1 MTTRD
6 TDPAVPGFD
15 PAVAHPA
22 RVYNVWLGG
31 KDHYAP
37 DRAAAQRVVECRP
50 QVVAGARANRQFLGR
65 VVRHLAG
72 HRGISQFLDIGTG
85 LPAPDNTHEVAQSLN
100 PAARIVY
107 ADNDPL
113 VLTHARALLTGT
125 PEGSCDY
132 LDADL
137 HDPAAILAGA
147 ARTLDLAR
155 PAAVLLLAVLHFLPE
170 ADDPAGILA
179 TVAAGLAPGSFVAIT
194 HLTSDFAPAAVAS
207 GVAAYNEA
215 VPRAITAR
223 SHAQVTALLG
233 GLPLIPPGVV
243 PVSEWRADPGRV
255 RQPADLYAALASTR
269 ASGHQPGSLPAAGQ
283 KSEPITDPTGP
294 AHTPAGVRPRLPPA
308 GPGPAGPARAPE
320 PDPEESLQRM
330 LVITGLLTA
339 AGLTAC
345 LTVTRDIPDVT
356 ARLGRPGGRDIRVII
371 DDNGYIELRF
381 WASPGSSPSQITTTV
396 TRAIGVITAQSGT

>member
-243 PVSEWRADPGRV
+243 PVSEWRADPGQV
-255 RQPADLYAALASTR
+255 RQPADLYAALAGIPRRHGVTATCR
-269 ASGHQPGSLPAAGQ
+269 APAAR
-283 KSEPITDPTGP
+283 
-294 AHTPAGVRPRLPPA
+294 RPE
-308 GPGPAGPARAPE
+308 G
-320 PDPEESLQRM
+320 
-330 LVITGLLTA
+330 
-339 AGLTAC
+339 
-345 LTVTRDIPDVT
+345 TVH
-356 ARLGRPGGRDIRVII
+356 A
-371 DDNGYIELRF
+371 
-381 WASPGSSPSQITTTV
+381 
-396 TRAIGVITAQSGT
+396 

>member
-72 HRGISQFLDIGTG
+72 QRGISQFLDIGTG

-155 PAAVLLLAVLHFLPE
+155 PAAILLLAVLHFLPE
-170 ADDPAGILA
+170 ADDPAGIVA
-179 TVAAGLAPGSFVAIT
+179 TLAAGLAPGSFVAVT

-215 VPRAITAR
+215 VPRTDHRPLAR
-223 SHAQVTALLG
+223 
-233 GLPLIPPGVV
+233 PGH
-243 PVSEWRADPGRV
+243 R
-255 RQPADLYAALASTR
+255 PAR
-269 ASGHQPGSLPAAGQ
+269 WPA
-283 KSEPITDPTGP
+283 
-294 AHTPAGVRPRLPPA
+294 
-308 GPGPAGPARAPE
+308 PGPARSGAGQRVARRSGPGAPARRPLRRPRIDPREQTPARVPTRHRANTRANNGSDRPTPHPGRRPAPA
-320 PDPEESLQRM
+320 
-330 LVITGLLTA
+330 A
-339 AGLTAC
+339 AGGPGADGSGASPRT
-345 LTVTRDIPDVT
+345 
-356 ARLGRPGGRDIRVII
+356 RPGGEPAADAGDHRPADR
-371 DDNGYIELRF
+371 G
-381 WASPGSSPSQITTTV
+381 
-396 TRAIGVITAQSGT
+396 RADRLPQRHPRHP

>member
-6 TDPAVPGFD
+6 TDPLIHGFD

-37 DRAAAQRVVECRP
+37 DREAARRVAECRP
-50 QVVAGARANRQFLGR
+50 HVVAGARANRQFLGR
-65 VVRHLAG
+65 VVRYLG
-72 HRGISQFLDIGTG
+72 GTRGISQFLDIGTG
-85 LPAPDNTHEVAQSLN
+85 LPAPDSTHEVAQSLN

-137 HDPAAILAGA
+137 HDPAAILGGA

-155 PAAVLLLAVLHFLPE
+155 PAAILLLAVLHFLPE
-170 ADDPAGILA
+170 ADDPAGIVA
-179 TVAAGLAPGSFVAIT
+179 TLAAGLAPGSFVAIS
-194 HLTSDFAPAAVAS
+194 HLTGDFAPTAVAS

-233 GLPLIPPGVV
+233 GLPLVPPGVV
-243 PVSEWRADPGRV
+243 PVSEWRPDPGRV
-255 RQPADLYAALASTR
+255 RQPADLYASLAATR
-269 ASGHQPGSLPAAGQ
+269 ASGHQSGFPRAAGQ
-283 KSEPITDPTGP
+283 RSEPITEPSSP
-294 AHTPAGVRPRLPPA
+294 ALAPAGDPARLPPA
-308 GPGPAGPARAPE
+308 GPGPAAE

-345 LTVTRDIPDVT
+345 LNVTQDIPDVT
-356 ARLGRPGGRDIRVII
+356 ARLYRPEGRDIRVII
-371 DDNGYIELRF
+371 DDDGYIELRF
-381 WASPGSSPSQITTTV
+381 WADPGTSPSRITTTV
-396 TRAIGVITAQSGT
+396 TRAISAITVHPGV